1 MDMNTIKKITGLIG
15 LSLMFTFIIGLAH
28 SISTGFAGFWGGLPF
43 WVIALTVMAMALYD
57 FYDET
62 VRKSKG

>member
-1 MDMNTIKKITGLIG
+1 MKSVGKADFK
-15 LSLMFTFIIGLAH
+15 
-28 SISTGFAGFWGGLPF
+28 GGLPF

-62 VRKSKG
+62 VRKSKD

>member
-1 MDMNTIKKITGLIG
+1 MISKRTKMITDAIGTVFLLIF
-15 LSLMFTFIIGLAH
+15 LLCLAG
-28 SISTGFAGFWGGLPF
+28 SITAGFSGFKGGLLF

-62 VRKSKG
+62 VRKSKD